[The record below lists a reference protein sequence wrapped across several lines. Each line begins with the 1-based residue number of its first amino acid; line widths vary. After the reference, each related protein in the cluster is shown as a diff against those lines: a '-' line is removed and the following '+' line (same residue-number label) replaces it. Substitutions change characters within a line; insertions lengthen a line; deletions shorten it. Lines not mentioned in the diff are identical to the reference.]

1 MLSIQCLAN
10 ASNELLT
17 QLSLSL
23 SEFYGF
29 TWIVVLVETSS
40 RNFLP
45 ENGSHMWLLT
55 EQLSSFKL

>member
-10 ASNELLT
+10 ASNEFLT
-17 QLSLSL
+17 QLSL

-55 EQLSSFKL
+55 EQLGSFKL